1 MSLLTDVLTDL
12 ARQAETA
19 RHDPDAE
26 VADALGVT
34 ADQYASWQ
42 LVTAAIEIANATG
55 DPRLR
60 PSDRVDAA
68 TATVAHQLARLWV
81 LVGGLHRSATTSPI
95 TGPAVVAG
103 RTPDLITEQFVLT
116 DWLLTR
122 PADGL
127 VEPHHRGVGHG

>member
-12 ARQAETA
+12 ARQADTA
-19 RHDPDAE
+19 RHNPDTE

-42 LVTAAIEIANATG
+42 LVTAAIDIAAATG
-55 DPRLR
+55 NPRLR
-60 PSDRVDAA
+60 PPDRADAA

-81 LVGGLHRSATTSPI
+81 LVGGLHSSATTSA
-95 TGPAVVAG
+95 TAGPAVVG
-103 RTPDLITEQFVLT
+103 RTRELITELFVLT

-122 PADGL
+122 PGGAL
-127 VEPHHRGVGHG
+127 AEPHDRGVGHG